1 MSRRDFIARLKKGYE
16 LQLQVATRF
25 LADGFIVKVH
35 PYQENKSDEYDI
47 MVKPS
52 EHSKWR
58 EVEVKGNGKFFTDLD
73 DFPYQSIFVET
84 VKRREKRGFAPEY
97 YVIVSY
103 DTGAALCIH
112 KSTEEEWEQV
122 RTKDTQKNLYDNFLT
137 CPKHLAVSWDTMVG
151 SLRGT
156 LR

>member
-1 MSRRDFIARLKKGYE
+1 MSRKEFLARLKKGYE

-35 PYQENKSDEYDI
+35 PYQESKSDEYDI

-58 EVEVKGNGKFFTDLD
+58 EVEVKGNGKFFTCLD
-73 DFPYQSIFVET
+73 DFPYTNIFVET
-84 VKRREKRGFAPEY
+84 VKRREKRKKPPEY

-103 DTGAALCIH
+103 ETMEALCIH
-112 KSTEEEWEQV
+112 KNTEAEWTDV

-137 CPKHLAVSWDTMVG
+137 CPKHLAVPWDTMIG
-151 SLRGT
+151 HLRGPI
-156 LR
+156 R